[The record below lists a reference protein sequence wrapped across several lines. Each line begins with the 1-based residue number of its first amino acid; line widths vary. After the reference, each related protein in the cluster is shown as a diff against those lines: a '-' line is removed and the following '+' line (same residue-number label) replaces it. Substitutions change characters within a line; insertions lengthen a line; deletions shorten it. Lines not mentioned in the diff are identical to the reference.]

1 MHDNYMKFLEE
12 SLAHEVKMIGRLMDE
27 MRKLRKDAE
36 ILSHDRTVM
45 LVRIQELEAQVRI
58 NGIERVQE

>member
-1 MHDNYMKFLEE
+1 MNDNYTKFLEE

-58 NGIERVQE
+58 NDIERVQE

>member
-1 MHDNYMKFLEE
+1 MNDNYTKFLEE
-12 SLAHEVKMIGRLMDE
+12 SLTHEVKMIGRLMDE

-45 LVRIQELEAQVRI
+45 MVRIQELEAHI
-58 NGIERVQE
+58 KDIERVHE

>member
-1 MHDNYMKFLEE
+1 MNDNYTKFLEE

-36 ILSHDRTVM
+36 ILSHDRAVM
-45 LVRIQELEAQVRI
+45 SVRIQELETRI
-58 NGIERVQE
+58 KDIESVHE

>member
-1 MHDNYMKFLEE
+1 
-12 SLAHEVKMIGRLMDE
+12 MDE

-45 LVRIQELEAQVRI
+45 LARIQELEARI
-58 NGIERVQE
+58 KDITQEAET

>member
-1 MHDNYMKFLEE
+1 MNDNYTKFLEE
-12 SLAHEVKMIGRLMDE
+12 SLTHEVKMIGRLMDE

-45 LVRIQELEAQVRI
+45 LVRIQELEARI
-58 NGIERVQE
+58 KDIERVQE